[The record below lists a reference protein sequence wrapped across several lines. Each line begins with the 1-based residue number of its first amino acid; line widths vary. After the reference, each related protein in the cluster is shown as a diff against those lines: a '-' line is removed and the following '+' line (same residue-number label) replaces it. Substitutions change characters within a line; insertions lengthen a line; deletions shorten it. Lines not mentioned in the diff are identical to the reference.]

1 MEVAEEFIE
10 VLVPTAIASN
20 RHFTNAPRT
29 KNLSG
34 KVIGIIDNR
43 KPNYDI
49 FLVRL
54 LELLGQRF
62 DFAKIVQVRK
72 GETETGKALA
82 AADINKLAAEC
93 NIVLNGICD

>member
-1 MEVAEEFIE
+1 MAEEFIE
-10 VLVPTAIASN
+10 VLVPVAGTLNKQVVNAL
-20 RHFTNAPRT
+20 RTNDL
-29 KNLSG
+29 NG

-49 FLVRL
+49 FLARL
-54 LELLGQRF
+54 LELLSQRF
-62 DFAKIVQVRK
+62 SFAKIVQVRK

-82 AADINKLAAEC
+82 AADINKLVSEC